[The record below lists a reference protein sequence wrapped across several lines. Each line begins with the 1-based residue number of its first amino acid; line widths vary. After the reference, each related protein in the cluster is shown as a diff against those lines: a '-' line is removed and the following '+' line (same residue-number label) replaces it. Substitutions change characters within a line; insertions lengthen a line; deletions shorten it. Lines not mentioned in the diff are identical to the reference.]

1 MKPFTPVPPSPC
13 QPRGNSFQDA
23 KLRFEDVTVALT
35 QTSGT
40 VVFNSAGGFIPKLA
54 QVCLAATTAFDLPC
68 AMNMYLTNPGQKT
81 SAPPHT
87 DKQDVFVIQTQ
98 GRKRWRVFSPPPPSR
113 MPRADPL
120 ARGKSK
126 DMLELTELAAP
137 LLDIVLK
144 PGHVLYVPAGFP
156 HTTDTVCEG
165 DTAGSTGEGG
175 DPSVHMTVGVDT
187 HIWGLNFASM
197 RDYALRRSGVEDKVM
212 ITKLADALYWRLQS
226 ALPLG
231 FLSAS
236 PAGDPSDAD
245 ARGRAAETLAHLL
258 RLVEPARWPESEP
271 VDTVAAS
278 VGANEVAARLTRHH
292 REITDIFKAMY
303 NDVGFQIT
311 PTKMNL
317 SFFRSQP
324 YFQQLEKTMESLV
337 QWAAP
342 PAKSSTKGSKAT
354 KGFGK

>member
-1 MKPFTPVPPSPC
+1 M
-13 QPRGNSFQDA
+13 
-23 KLRFEDVTVALT
+23 T

-68 AMNMYLTNPGQKT
+68 ALNMYLTNPGQKT

-126 DMLELTELAAP
+126 DMLELTELAEP

-156 HTTDTVCEG
+156 HTTDTVCEA
-165 DTAGSTGEGG
+165 DTAGSEGSSF
-175 DPSVHMTVGVDT
+175 DPSVHLTVGVDT
-187 HIWGLNFASM
+187 HIWGLNYASM
-197 RDYALRRSGVEDKVM
+197 REYAMRRAGLEDKVL
-212 ITKLADALYWRLQS
+212 ITKLADTLYWSLQS

-231 FLSAS
+231 FLSS
-236 PAGDPSDAD
+236 MPPPPPAAAPSDSE
-245 ARGRAAETLAHLL
+245 GRARAVETLVHLL
-258 RLVEPARWPESEP
+258 RSVEPAKWSESEP
-271 VDTVAAS
+271 SDRVVAAL
-278 VGANEVAARLTRHH
+278 GANEVAARLTRHH

-324 YFQQLEKTMESLV
+324 YFQQLEKTMEALV

-342 PAKSSTKGSKAT
+342 PSASSSKGTAKTSA